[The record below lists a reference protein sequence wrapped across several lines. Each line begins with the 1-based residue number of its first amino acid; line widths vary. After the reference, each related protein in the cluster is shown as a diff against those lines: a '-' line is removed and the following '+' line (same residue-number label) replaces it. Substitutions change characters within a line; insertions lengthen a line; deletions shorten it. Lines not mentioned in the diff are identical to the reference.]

1 MISSSTFTETYY
13 ILAYGDD
20 FFAGRVSN
28 GIESKKELNMRY
40 QFVPHSNEAEKFGTV
55 AIDFLS
61 PMFLPESFK
70 DCDSI
75 TSLIDLL
82 KQFRGSR
89 LIKVEKTTMTTQAI
103 EEHLVVSERTEVN
116 YQYEMI
122 GTDELESILEKKT
135 VSV

>member
-1 MISSSTFTETYY
+1 MVSSSTFTETYF

-20 FFAGRVSN
+20 FFAGMVSN
-28 GIESKKELNMRY
+28 GIESTKELPMRY
-40 QFVPHSNEAEKFGTV
+40 QFVPHSNEAEKFGTG
-55 AIDFLS
+55 AMDFLS

-75 TSLIDLL
+75 TSLLDVL
-82 KQFRGSR
+82 KLFRGSR
-89 LIKVEKTTMTTQAI
+89 LIKVEKTTVTTHAI
-103 EEHLVVSERTEVN
+103 EEHLIVSERTEIN

-122 GTDELESILEKKT
+122 STDELESSLEKKT